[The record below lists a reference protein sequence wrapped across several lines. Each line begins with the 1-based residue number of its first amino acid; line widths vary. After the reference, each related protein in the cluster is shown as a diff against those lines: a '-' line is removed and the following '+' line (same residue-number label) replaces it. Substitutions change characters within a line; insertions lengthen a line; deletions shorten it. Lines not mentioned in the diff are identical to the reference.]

1 MFEEE
6 AVKHY
11 ENLTKS
17 ALRLNEIVKEQQ
29 ERINKAI
36 EYLEDTPRVVKS
48 IHYRDKESNYVF
60 IEKTIKNEL
69 LEILKGVQDE
79 RITNI

>member
-11 ENLTKS
+11 ENLTNS
-17 ALRLNEIVKEQQ
+17 ALRLNEIIKEQQ

-36 EYLEDTPRVVKS
+36 EYIGKLKIDSEQEYYNGETNEYEPYLE
-48 IHYRDKESNYVF
+48 I
-60 IEKTIKNEL
+60 IKNT
-69 LEILKGVQDE
+69 LKGVQDE
-79 RITNI
+79 TNK

>member
-29 ERINKAI
+29 QRIDKAI
-36 EYLEDTPRVVKS
+36 EYIGKLKIDSEQEYYNGETNEYEPYLE
-48 IHYRDKESNYVF
+48 I
-60 IEKTIKNEL
+60 IKNT
-69 LEILKGVQDE
+69 LKGVQDE
-79 RITNI
+79 RTTIE

>member
-11 ENLTKS
+11 NNLTKS
-17 ALRLNEIVKEQQ
+17 ALRLNEIVKKQQ
-29 ERINKAI
+29 QRINRAI
-36 EYLEDTPRVVKS
+36 EY
-48 IHYRDKESNYVF
+48 
-60 IEKTIKNEL
+60 IEPFVDIDMCTINGRMLKPL

-79 RITNI
+79 RTINI